1 MDAKLPEEF
10 APTGPKL
17 SRFPIRPAPPIR
29 PHLFPDEAHFTLR
42 LALLAGAT
50 EFLAWIWLSGHGH
63 GPAALLAL
71 GALRCLKPLWARL
84 GTRIPRPV
92 VALSL
97 LAGSVS
103 SLAAWL
109 VASWLQQGDVLTRSE
124 IITGAV
130 AIAAAGLPSLADLCA
145 SCIADSVTVERR
157 AAAYAWLDMAQAL
170 GALLG
175 LAIVPLLPG
184 IFLLPLLAL
193 AIVLAGVGIP
203 ALRDRGTP
211 RSTWPASAYAGVL
224 RSPLLR
230 SLGFLALV
238 VGALAMNASH
248 HAALP
253 IWDGMPLVPESSLQA
268 IPRWVQAVAPI
279 AGMAL
284 AARLDR
290 LAQNAVVLPR
300 IAMVLAMFG
309 WYFAL
314 WPLGWFA
321 LGMMFAAIP
330 AAVARGAGEMERPL
344 VSSMAW
350 SALVLGAAVGA
361 VL

>member
-1 MDAKLPEEF
+1 M
-10 APTGPKL
+10 
-17 SRFPIRPAPPIR
+17 
-29 PHLFPDEAHFTLR
+29 
-42 LALLAGAT
+42 
-50 EFLAWIWLSGHGH
+50 
-63 GPAALLAL
+63 
-71 GALRCLKPLWARL
+71 
-84 GTRIPRPV
+84 
-92 VALSL
+92 
-97 LAGSVS
+97 
-103 SLAAWL
+103 
-109 VASWLQQGDVLTRSE
+109 
-124 IITGAV
+124 
-130 AIAAAGLPSLADLCA
+130 
-145 SCIADSVTVERR
+145 
-157 AAAYAWLDMAQAL
+157 
-170 GALLG
+170 
-175 LAIVPLLPG
+175 
-184 IFLLPLLAL
+184 FLLPLLAL
-193 AIVLAGVGIP
+193 AILLACVGIP

-253 IWDGMPLVPESSLQA
+253 IWDGLPLVSESSLWA
-268 IPRWVQAVAPI
+268 IPRWVQAAAPI

-290 LAQNAVVLPR
+290 WARNAVLLPR

-314 WPLGWFA
+314 WPLGLFA

-344 VSSMAW
+344 VSSLAW
-350 SALVLGAAVGA
+350 SALVAGAAVGA